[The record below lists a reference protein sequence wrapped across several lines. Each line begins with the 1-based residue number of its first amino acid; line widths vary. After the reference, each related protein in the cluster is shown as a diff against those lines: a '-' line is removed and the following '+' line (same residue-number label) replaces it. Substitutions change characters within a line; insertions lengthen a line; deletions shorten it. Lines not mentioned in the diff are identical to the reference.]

1 MKKNLKGVCK
11 IHTPF
16 YDLLD
21 KGLLFLFVGLCLIFV
36 LYPIICIV
44 FQSITLDG
52 SLSFEIY
59 KNIIGENKGL
69 LINSIL
75 TALLSAGIS
84 TCLAATVALFIYF
97 LSPILNKI
105 GKFFLMV
112 SMISPPFIASL
123 AYIQL
128 FGRRGYVT
136 YHLLGLNF
144 DPYGMHGV
152 IIMQVIG
159 FIPLSGLMILAVIEK
174 VDKRL
179 LKASLDLGSSKN
191 SAVVNILIPMIKPG
205 IAVAF
210 LLSFVRSLSDFGTV
224 TIIGGGFET
233 IATDIYMEIIGYAN
247 FSKAAAMNILLLIPA
262 LIIFIPYRRNME
274 KLNQRSKDND
284 SGDDDGFRIEVNSYP
299 KIIISTISLVFFIIM
314 LTQYICIFISAFS
327 KFSKGEFMFTTEY
340 IRYIGEHNIDSFIRS
355 IIYAF
360 IAGIVGSFVG
370 IMISY
375 YIERRKVFGYRS
387 LDFITTLPYILPG
400 TFFGIAY
407 ILAFNSQPI
416 LLTGTAFIVV
426 VNCIFK
432 QIPLTT
438 KTSSA
443 VLSQL
448 SVDIENASRDIGAS
462 KFHVIKDII
471 FPNMKGAFLVG
482 FINNFTATMTTIGA
496 IIFLIYPGKEVAT
509 VTLFDAINS
518 GEYGVASMISVL
530 IILITLVVNVVFTMI
545 ILRKKVK

>member
-327 KFSKGEFMFTTEY
+327 KFSK
-340 IRYIGEHNIDSFIRS
+340 
-355 IIYAF
+355 
-360 IAGIVGSFVG
+360 
-370 IMISY
+370 
-375 YIERRKVFGYRS
+375 
-387 LDFITTLPYILPG
+387 
-400 TFFGIAY
+400 
-407 ILAFNSQPI
+407 
-416 LLTGTAFIVV
+416 
-426 VNCIFK
+426 
-432 QIPLTT
+432 
-438 KTSSA
+438 
-443 VLSQL
+443 
-448 SVDIENASRDIGAS
+448 
-462 KFHVIKDII
+462 
-471 FPNMKGAFLVG
+471 
-482 FINNFTATMTTIGA
+482 
-496 IIFLIYPGKEVAT
+496 
-509 VTLFDAINS
+509 
-518 GEYGVASMISVL
+518 
-530 IILITLVVNVVFTMI
+530 
-545 ILRKKVK
+545 